1 MAGVAGGCPVY
12 VPPAYAWVRHAR
24 LVRGRLR
31 MAIDARKYQVVRRI
45 QVTVRT
51 HRAVVRNPEVGMVEY
66 RPQPGRGRVGSVAGR
81 ARCRV

>member
-24 LVRGRLR
+24 LVCGRLR

-45 QVTVRT
+45 QVAVRT
-51 HRAVVRNPEVGMVEY
+51 HRTVVRNPEVSMVKY
-66 RPQPGRGRVGSVAGR
+66 RSQPGSGHVRSVAGR
-81 ARCRV
+81 AGRRV